1 MVVESQTPP
10 QVELP
15 ARGPDLV
22 EPAQGTLPPSER
34 ACTTT
39 DPDSLNVHVWLEHDP
54 VTQLRESTTDVVHTL
69 PEGNGA
75 ESMIGSEPS
84 APLRIVDPSGR
95 VSRRHARLV
104 REGPWWRIE

>member
-15 ARGPDLV
+15 PRERDPA
-22 EPAQGTLPPSER
+22 EPVQGTLPSSARER
-34 ACTTT
+34 TTT
-39 DPDSLNVHVWLEHDP
+39 DPDSLNVHVWLGHEP
-54 VTQLRESTTDVVHTL
+54 VTQLRESTTDVVPPL
-69 PEGNGA
+69 PEADGA

-104 REGPWWRIE
+104 REGSW